1 VNGPLHWQIATFYQG
16 RAGNDW
22 ALTSRSAR
30 ITITDESNMLSF
42 WAVGIGGVTLP
53 PLRAVVCNFPTNV
66 PSPASV
72 FQTSQFPNPCGDRLM
87 VSTAQSETQID
98 TSTSRSSS
106 MLGYL
111 IYDLMDQLS
120 PHSFR
125 SYSFRAF
132 VGVGGQLR
140 CRANYSA
147 QYSDAQ
153 SVLCV
158 TLNALSRTETR
169 LNT

>member
-1 VNGPLHWQIATFYQG
+1 
-16 RAGNDW
+16 
-22 ALTSRSAR
+22 
-30 ITITDESNMLSF
+30 MLSF
-42 WAVGIGGVTLP
+42 WDRGNWWRYST
-53 PLRAVVCNFPTNV
+53 PLRDVVCNFPTNV

-72 FQTSQFPNPCGDRLM
+72 FQTSQFPIRVAIDM
-87 VSTAQSETQID
+87 ASTAQSETQID
-98 TSTSRSSS
+98 TPTSRSSS

-132 VGVGGQLR
+132 LGVGGQLR

-153 SVLCV
+153 IVLCV